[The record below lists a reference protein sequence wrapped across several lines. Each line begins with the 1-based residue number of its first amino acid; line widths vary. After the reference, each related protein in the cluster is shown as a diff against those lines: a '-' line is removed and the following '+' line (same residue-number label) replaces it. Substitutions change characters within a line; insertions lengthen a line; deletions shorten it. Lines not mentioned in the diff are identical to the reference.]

1 MFKIF
6 QKTQNYNRW
15 LTNEIK
21 EAKNLGFNLEEYI
34 NANTHPLH
42 AKQIK
47 LALYDE
53 LSPKQIQKIANMKYI
68 NEEEIINLRNKFL
81 VEPDFEYIKE
91 YYKPNII
98 KETNEEININ
108 SLYGTILGDIIG
120 SIYEFTDHKEVTNL
134 IKNSSFF
141 TDDTVLTIATMLA
154 IMENDKEPDFRKWY
168 IKLYKEFPRAG
179 YGSAFSRWAIG
190 IDIDNNIGYG
200 SYGDGSAMRVSFI
213 GTYYKSID
221 DVIKYAY
228 QSAIVSHNHIDAVKG
243 AIITAVVIWMC
254 KNKYSKNEIK
264 KYVYKHYAYDENL
277 LSNKTTGYTH
287 LI

>member
-1 MFKIF
+1 
-6 QKTQNYNRW
+6 
-15 LTNEIK
+15 
-21 EAKNLGFNLEEYI
+21 
-34 NANTHPLH
+34 
-42 AKQIK
+42 
-47 LALYDE
+47 
-53 LSPKQIQKIANMKYI
+53 
-68 NEEEIINLRNKFL
+68 
-81 VEPDFEYIKE
+81 
-91 YYKPNII
+91 
-98 KETNEEININ
+98 
-108 SLYGTILGDIIG
+108 
-120 SIYEFTDHKEVTNL
+120 
-134 IKNSSFF
+134 
-141 TDDTVLTIATMLA
+141 
-154 IMENDKEPDFRKWY
+154 MENDKEPDFRKWY

-213 GTYYKSID
+213 GAYYKSID

-264 KYVYKHYAYDENL
+264 EYVYKYYAYDENL

-287 LI
+287 FNLKNPENNIFKKQGNISCNFAVPYAIYCFLESTSYEDCMKKVLSNFCDADTICAISGGIAAVFYNVNKKDIVNEKITKTLKEYIDNCIHNIK